1 MHCVE
6 GSQSTVADR
15 LIDTQKD
22 LDRLAAEV
30 TNVIGIDTEFY
41 SRRTYFRVPC
51 LFQLA
56 TAKRVCAIDLLA
68 PLDLRAIEAL
78 LYDPKIR
85 KVMHASSEDLR
96 LLYYLF
102 GELPNNVVDTQ
113 VACEFVSLEEQP
125 PYQRMVSQFLDVDL
139 SKSSSITTSDWQA
152 RPLASEQLNY
162 AIDDVRYLL
171 PLWRTL
177 DQKLALLDRKT
188 WFHEEMSNH
197 ILAQRRNMSNG
208 IPSLSGLGNLPR
220 KDRALAR
227 ILTGWRERVARRSNV
242 PRQWVARDEQIV
254 LALRNR
260 KQSAE
265 HFREL
270 FGKKLGP
277 TLYKAIKRAKKDLA
291 RGKLAESSSVEF
303 PWSIKQGQLLSRR
316 LRSVVQQHS
325 EKQQMSRTMLATQ
338 NNMLDWSSTYLRKG
352 SFPSSFGRWREN
364 LLGNEFKQVIEEV
377 R

>member
-15 LIDTQKD
+15 LIDTQRD
-22 LDRLAAEV
+22 LDRLVGEV
-30 TNVIGIDTEFY
+30 TNTVGIDTEFY

-51 LFQLA
+51 LLQLA
-56 TAKRVCAIDLLA
+56 TRKSVCAIDLLA

-78 LYDPKIR
+78 LCDPKIR

-102 GELPNNVVDTQ
+102 GEMPKNVVDTQ

-125 PYQRMVSQFLDVDL
+125 PYQRMVSQFLEVDL

-171 PLWRTL
+171 PLWRAL
-177 DQKLALLDRKT
+177 EEKLALLDRKT
-188 WFHEEMSNH
+188 WFHEEMRNH
-197 ILAQRRNMSNG
+197 LLTQGRNMSDG
-208 IPSLSGLGNLPR
+208 LPSLSGIGNLPQ
-220 KDRALAR
+220 KDRALAKL
-227 ILTGWRERVARRSNV
+227 LTGWRERVARRSNV

-254 LALRNR
+254 SALRNR
-260 KQSAE
+260 KQSSE
-265 HFREL
+265 HFREQ
-270 FGKKLGP
+270 FGKKIGA

-291 RGKLAESSSVEF
+291 RGRLPESMSVEF
-303 PWSIKQGQLLSRR
+303 PWSIKQGQRLFRR
-316 LRSVVQQHS
+316 LRTVVQQHS

-338 NNMLDWSSTYLRKG
+338 NNMLDWSSAYLRKG
-352 SFPSSFGRWREN
+352 SFPPSFGRWRED